1 MALFQ
6 DLKRRM
12 RLEIGAQPSDSVVD
26 PGTVCLAAGTDEQ
39 AEAFLHA
46 EDGRPIVRKGDG
58 HGRQ

>member
-1 MALFQ
+1 
-6 DLKRRM
+6 M

-39 AEAFLHA
+39 VEAFLHA